1 MLAISQPARCWP
13 NQSAQG
19 LLGHRCHKK
28 KLMTKT
34 RVVVKKLRLLHSST
48 LPEDQG
54 LPNLICE
61 IELHCCFAALSRL
74 YRP

>member
-34 RVVVKKLRLLHSST
+34 RVVVKKFATLALFHSS
-48 LPEDQG
+48 
-54 LPNLICE
+54 
-61 IELHCCFAALSRL
+61 R
-74 YRP
+74 RPGPAKPHL